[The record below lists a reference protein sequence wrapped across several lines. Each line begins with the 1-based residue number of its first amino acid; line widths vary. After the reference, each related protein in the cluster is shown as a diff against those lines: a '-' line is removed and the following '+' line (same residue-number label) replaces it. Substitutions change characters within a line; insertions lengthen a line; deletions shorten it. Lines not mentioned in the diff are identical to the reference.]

1 MGDDDPDRAIYYML
15 LEAMYREH
23 PIRVKVIGSEQSI
36 AQITAD
42 TLYECHEA
50 FYHPGNMVL
59 CVAGNVDVKA
69 VERIARRVLPVE
81 EGARSERDRPAEPER
96 VDKAR
101 TERTMEV
108 SAPQFMIGFKGDAP
122 GRGDSL
128 RQRLLGELVCD
139 VLLSSSAPLYSR
151 LYEQGLINGTF
162 ESSYESVP
170 GCAFLTVGGESRDP
184 DQVLALIQEEM
195 ARAAREGIDPALWQR
210 QKKAAYGA
218 TVRRLNSLEDTCVEM
233 AMSHFDGED
242 YFRFPEVYQ
251 SIEREDAEGMLRR
264 WCVPERTAMAVIRP
278 KDSRAEQNK

>member
-1 MGDDDPDRAIYYML
+1 
-15 LEAMYREH
+15 
-23 PIRVKVIGSEQSI
+23 
-36 AQITAD
+36 
-42 TLYECHEA
+42 
-50 FYHPGNMVL
+50 
-59 CVAGNVDVKA
+59 
-69 VERIARRVLPVE
+69 
-81 EGARSERDRPAEPER
+81 
-96 VDKAR
+96 
-101 TERTMEV
+101 MEV